1 MTTETI
7 MIIFIAVN
15 LVWLI
20 LSFIVIQILYKD
32 LNDLHNKMNDH
43 VRNSY
48 KLNDSLWNNVL
59 ANQKFVNDLYDHIL
73 QMKNSDKV

>member
-59 ANQKFVNDLYDHIL
+59 ANQKFVNDLYDHIV